1 MVTKQE
7 LSEMIT
13 YKAKKIGFDACGI
26 AKAEYLKE
34 ESAHLKSWLHNNMHG
49 NMKYMENYFDRRVN
63 PARLVKGAK
72 SVIAVL
78 LNYYTNK
85 TQKDR
90 SAPVISKYAYGKDYH
105 LILKEKLYQLFDFLK
120 SKMKNAGGRIFVDS
134 APVLERAWAAKAGLG
149 WIGKNANLISPE
161 HGSFVFI
168 GLLITDVELYYGNQ
182 IKEMCGDCE
191 KCISSCPTR
200 AIVDPRVI
208 DARKCI
214 SYLTVEHKDAIPE
227 KFRDNFSN
235 NVFGCDICQNVC
247 PWNINAGN
255 HRTIDMEPLPGLLE
269 MSRNDWYNL
278 SENTFR
284 ELFGNTVVERTG
296 FSGLKRNIEFVRR

>member
-7 LSEMIT
+7 LSEMIRH
-13 YKAKKIGFDACGI
+13 KAKKIGLDACGI
-26 AKAEYLKE
+26 ARAEYLKE
-34 ESAHLKSWLHNNMHG
+34 ESAHLKSWLQNNMHG
-49 NMKYMENYFDRRVN
+49 SMKYMENYFDRRVD

-72 SVIAVL
+72 SVIVVL

-105 LILKEKLYQLFDFLK
+105 LILKDKLYKLFDFIK
-120 SKMKNAGGRIFVDS
+120 SKTENVSGRIFVDS
-134 APVLERAWAAKAGLG
+134 APVLERVWAANAGLG

-168 GLLITDVELYYGNQ
+168 GVLITDLELCYGNQ
-182 IKEMCGDCE
+182 IKEMCADCE
-191 KCISSCPTR
+191 KCISACPTH
-200 AIVDPRVI
+200 AIINPRVI

-227 KFRDNFSN
+227 KFRGNFSN
-235 NVFGCDICQNVC
+235 NVFGCDICQSVC
-247 PWNINAGN
+247 PWNAIATN
-255 HRTIDMEPLPGLLE
+255 HNTGELEPLPELLE

-278 SENTFR
+278 SEKTFR
-284 ELFGNTVVERTG
+284 ELFSSTVVERTG
-296 FSGLKRNIEFVRR
+296 FSGLKRNIEFVRG

>member
-7 LSEMIT
+7 LSEMIRHE
-13 YKAKKIGFDACGI
+13 AKKIGFDACGI
-26 AKAEYLKE
+26 ARAGYLKE

-49 NMKYMENYFDRRVN
+49 SMKYMENYFDRRVD

-72 SVIAVL
+72 SVIVVL

-90 SAPVISKYAYGKDYH
+90 GAPVISKYAYGKDYH
-105 LILKEKLYQLFDFLK
+105 LILKEKLYRLFDFLK

-134 APVLERAWAAKAGLG
+134 APVLERVWAAKAGLG

-168 GLLITDVELYYGNQ
+168 GVLITDIELHYGNR
-182 IKEMCGDCE
+182 IKELCGECE
-191 KCISSCPTR
+191 KCISACPTR
-200 AIVDPRVI
+200 AIINPKVI

-235 NVFGCDICQNVC
+235 NVFGCDICQSVC
-247 PWNINAGN
+247 PWNINARN
-255 HRTIDMEPLPGLLE
+255 HKTSDMEPLPELLE
-269 MSRNDWYNL
+269 MSKKEWYNL
-278 SENTFR
+278 SEQTFR